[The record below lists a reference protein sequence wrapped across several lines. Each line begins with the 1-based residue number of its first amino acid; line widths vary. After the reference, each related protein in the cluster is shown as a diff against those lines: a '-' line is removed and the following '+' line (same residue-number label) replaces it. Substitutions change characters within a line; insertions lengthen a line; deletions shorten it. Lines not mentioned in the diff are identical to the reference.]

1 MAEINRGLLR
11 LYPES
16 DIMIKRLFLLL
27 LMFHSVM
34 WIERAFGQ
42 RIKAEVIAGMNLSQ
56 VDGDLAYGFYKAGI
70 NAGLGAIVP
79 IGKNFSFSLETLYNQ
94 KGAYQGPF
102 YADTNSL
109 GNLLT
114 GMYKLNIDYLEV
126 PVMVQYT
133 DKDIIGAGLGVSYGR
148 MVRVK
153 EYEHD
158 TLNRFTTLNSGVYN
172 HDDFNV
178 IFDVRFRIHKKLPR
192 LKFNARYAYSIAKI
206 RTRDFYTKSGVY
218 DVTREQYNNLISL
231 RLIYVLNE
239 KAPLSTKK

>member
-1 MAEINRGLLR
+1 MGLLR
-11 LYPES
+11 LYYQIE
-16 DIMIKRLFLLL
+16 IVIKRLLLLCALFLLIL
-27 LMFHSVM
+27 TDMKV
-34 WIERAFGQ
+34 IGQ

-56 VDGDLAYGFYKAGI
+56 VDGDLAYGFHKAGL

-79 IGKNFSFSLETLYNQ
+79 FGKNFSISLETIYNQ

-102 YADTNSL
+102 YTETDTTAGGVRTLN
-109 GNLLT
+109 
-114 GMYKLNIDYLEV
+114 GMYRLCMDYLEV
-126 PVMVQYT
+126 PFLIQYT
-133 DKDIIGAGLGVSYGR
+133 DKEIIGAGLGISYGR

-158 TLNRFTTLNSGVYN
+158 TLNLITTLNSGVYN
-172 HDDFNV
+172 HDDFN
-178 IFDVRFRIHKKLPR
+178 ILFDVRFRIHKKLPR

-218 DVTREQYNNLISL
+218 DVTREQYNNLISV

-239 KAPLSTKK
+239 KAPLSKKQK